1 MWMPPEVKDP
11 GLLHA
16 PTRKSAAC
24 FGAASLASGKFVRSM
39 CERFR

>member
-1 MWMPPEVKDP
+1 MPPEVKDP